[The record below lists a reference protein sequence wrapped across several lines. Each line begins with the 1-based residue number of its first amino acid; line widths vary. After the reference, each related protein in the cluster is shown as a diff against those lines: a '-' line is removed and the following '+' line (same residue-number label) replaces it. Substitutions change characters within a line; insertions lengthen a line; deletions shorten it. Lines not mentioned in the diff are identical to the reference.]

1 MAFNNLFEKLRSTI
15 FPKDKDDIH
24 EDGESSSSIN
34 DSEFEDVIFAKTL
47 NENNG
52 KFFYCENTEEVKV
65 IIKDLIAEF
74 DFENIFCKES
84 ELQNILTSVNIPFKG
99 TNFASCDV
107 ILSSCEYLIADQG
120 KVMLS
125 TIQLGP
131 ENVKDLPNKHMV
143 LAYTDQVVKNISE
156 GMRALNKRTNQ
167 GNPTTI
173 TTIGAQG
180 TKEIFVFMIDEKK
193 GV

>member
-1 MAFNNLFEKLRSTI
+1 MAFNNLFEKLRSAI
-15 FPKDKDDIH
+15 FPKGKEDLH

-193 GV
+193 GA